1 MARRSPSPRLV
12 RRLAVASLVSQI
24 GIVVTGGAVRLTG
37 SGLGCPTFPRC
48 TEESYVNTPEYGI
61 HGFIEFGNR
70 LLTFV
75 LAAIALATLVAVLAQ
90 RPRRRDLVEP
100 AAVLLLGIPIQ
111 ALIGGITVLT
121 ELNPWVVMLHFL
133 LSAALVG
140 VATVLVWRS
149 REPAGPVRPV
159 GGPVAGTWLRRYAW
173 VVVGVT
179 YVVIYLGTV
188 VTGSGPH
195 AGDEMALRTGLDP
208 ESVSQLHVDVVFLLL
223 GLTVGLW
230 LAARAA
236 GSPGRVAGAA
246 LVLLGV
252 ELAQGLIGFVQY
264 FTGLPIV
271 LVGLHMLGSMILVV
285 AAVSV
290 LLTTR
295 ERVIGDDTRAPG
307 LPSSAENEDVDADRD
322 EHDGEIG
329 DGGVEQAHRPQTALR

>member
-1 MARRSPSPRLV
+1 M
-12 RRLAVASLVSQI
+12 
-24 GIVVTGGAVRLTG
+24 
-37 SGLGCPTFPRC
+37 
-48 TEESYVNTPEYGI
+48 
-61 HGFIEFGNR
+61 
-70 LLTFV
+70 
-75 LAAIALATLVAVLAQ
+75 
-90 RPRRRDLVEP
+90 
-100 AAVLLLGIPIQ
+100 
-111 ALIGGITVLT
+111 
-121 ELNPWVVMLHFL
+121 
-133 LSAALVG
+133 
-140 VATVLVWRS
+140 
-149 REPAGPVRPV
+149 RPV
-159 GGPVAGTWLRRYAW
+159 GGPIAGTWLRRYAW